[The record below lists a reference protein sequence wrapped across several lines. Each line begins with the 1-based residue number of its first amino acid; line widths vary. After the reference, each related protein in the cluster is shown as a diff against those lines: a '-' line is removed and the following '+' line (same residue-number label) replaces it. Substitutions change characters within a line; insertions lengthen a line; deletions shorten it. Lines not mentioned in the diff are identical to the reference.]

1 MTRSVGATNLW
12 IRSAREACR
21 LTVAIALTHVF
32 GEGLFR
38 GKVYRG
44 SSGTST
50 HIVGCRLRQDHPQM
64 NFMFPAAEPVDPKGR
79 YAALSADKLRGGYYT
94 PPRVAEWLCAWAIR
108 DKTNEVLEPSC
119 GAGAFATA
127 AAQRLRSLKATAAA
141 AARQLTAVELV
152 EAEAA
157 KARDGLASPL
167 GKAASKAVVEG
178 DFFAWWERR
187 KGEAF
192 DAVVG
197 NPPFIRYQSFPEPAR
212 SRAMAMMESIGFKPN
227 RLTNIWVPFVVA
239 SAEALRPGGRLA
251 MVIPAEL
258 LQVTYAAQLRSYLT
272 AKFRHIDIV
281 ACNEL
286 FFEGA
291 EQEVVLLMADG
302 ALPERLPNNVCRVA
316 VTEIATVRDL
326 LVSEP
331 TDLLSRSEE
340 KDVRGDKEKWLK
352 YFLSGREIGLLRE
365 MREHGRVV
373 PLGTLADVDVG
384 IVTGAN
390 AFFVLRRSEIEQR
403 RLSKFARRL
412 VSRSAHMRGA
422 SLSNEDWIALEAGDE
437 RVTLLDIRAGV
448 EGLTPGSAAASYVAQ
463 GEADD
468 VHRGYKCSIRRPWF
482 HVPAIWSPDAFLFRQ
497 IHDFPRLVLNG
508 ANATAT
514 DTIHRVRARAVDAA
528 VLVAGS
534 YTHLTAASAEIE
546 GRSYGGGVLE
556 LEPTEAERLLV
567 PDAQALAAAL
577 PLTECDKLVRAGKL
591 SDVLA
596 ENDRLVLQNAM
607 GLSKGDVTTL
617 KGAWDRMRGR
627 RFSRGKSARAKA

>member
-1 MTRSVGATNLW
+1 
-12 IRSAREACR
+12 
-21 LTVAIALTHVF
+21 
-32 GEGLFR
+32 
-38 GKVYRG
+38 
-44 SSGTST
+44 
-50 HIVGCRLRQDHPQM
+50 M

-94 PPRVAEWLCAWAIR
+94 PARVAEWLCAWAIR

-251 MVIPAEL
+251 MIIPAEL

-281 ACNEL
+281 ACNDL

-316 VTEIATVRDL
+316 VTEVATVRDL

-365 MREHGRVV
+365 LREHRRVV
-373 PLGTLADVDVG
+373 PLGMLADVDVG

-403 RLSKFARRL
+403 RLKKFARRL
-412 VSRSAHMRGA
+412 VSRSAHLRGA
-422 SLSNEDWIALEAGDE
+422 SLSDEDWIALEAGDE

-448 EGLTPGSAAASYVAQ
+448 AGLTPGSAAAAYVAQ

-607 GLSKGDVTTL
+607 GLSKDDVSTL